1 VARGKAH
8 PQESDRALAERDAAR
23 TLTDPR
29 LRAELDERFA
39 TDQKARIA
47 WLESRRSRSTGRAV
61 ALTDADNV
69 QWLAALVRTHGFPT
83 AAQVGERGVRDAW
96 LLLQHADRAPDFQ
109 ALLPV
114 LERRY
119 ADGDLGAS
127 DLARFTDRVLKAQGK
142 PQRYGTQFTP
152 EEWDTGHF
160 GLPDE
165 QSVRE
170 IDAHRRELGVM
181 PLADYV
187 CMMRH
192 ARKGRP

>member
-1 VARGKAH
+1 MNCAGQAVLAALLVLALAARAHGAEEGAKAPACPGAVARGKAH

-109 ALLPV
+109 ALLAV
-114 LERRY
+114 LEQRY
-119 ADGDLGAS
+119 ADGDLPAS
-127 DLARFTDRVLKAQGK
+127 PTA
-142 PQRYGTQFTP
+142 
-152 EEWDTGHF
+152 
-160 GLPDE
+160 
-165 QSVRE
+165 
-170 IDAHRRELGVM
+170 
-181 PLADYV
+181 
-187 CMMRH
+187 C
-192 ARKGRP
+192 